1 MTSLSPFFNNTAA
14 DTFDDP
20 LQKSLSE
27 LWSKIEKKQKRN
39 QKFLDDKEKLFD
51 EFQIKVLP
59 VEQQQGMEMVNLV
72 EFLIPFFARK
82 SLSEYQREE
91 LISWIE
97 STLEYLRSHPFL
109 SDVDHES
116 LQNKFNAAFSTFIQ
130 TQNIEIDIHQ
140 IEKVRMDIEHM
151 FEGDMQLTDDEIID
165 LIKDHSLLN
174 QYIQRMDNEISEKED
189 ENKVDD
195 DDEENSGEQGDPFER
210 FFEDNFG
217 EDDVKQDAE
226 KEAAKDTTKKNLDK
240 LFKSGQLNKI
250 YKRLAALLHPDKEQD
265 PSKKEQK
272 HVLMQTLSEARK
284 NKDAFTLLQL
294 YQIHINDGEFSFD
307 PDTLTSTQAL
317 LRVKLHRLDDELYAA
332 KSSNE
337 LSTLVWRKFS
347 GRSKKQTESNIKIHL
362 ANIADE
368 VQENQHIMQQNQ
380 TVTQMK
386 KHLQERLEKNR
397 GWTSDMPIDLMD
409 LFR

>member
-14 DTFDDP
+14 DTCHDP
-20 LQKSLSE
+20 LQKSLSN

-39 QKFLDDKEKLFD
+39 QKFLDDKEKLFN

-109 SDVDHES
+109 AGVDHDA
-116 LQNKFNAAFSTFIQ
+116 LQNKFNAAFSTFMQ
-130 TQNIEIDIHQ
+130 SQNIEIDIHQ

-165 LIKDHSLLN
+165 LIKDPSLLN
-174 QYIQRMDNEISEKED
+174 QYIQRMDKEISED
-189 ENKVDD
+189 DD
-195 DDEENSGEQGDPFER
+195 DDEEEEYSGQHGDPFER
-210 FFEDNFG
+210 FFEDNFD
-217 EDDVKQDAE
+217 EDDVQQHAE
-226 KEAAKDTTKKNLDK
+226 KGATQKNLDK
-240 LFKSGQLNKI
+240 LFKAGQLNKI
-250 YKRLAALLHPDKEQD
+250 YKRLASLLHPDKEQD
-265 PSKKEQK
+265 PAKKEHK

-307 PDTLTSTQAL
+307 PDTLSSMQAL
-317 LRVKLHRLDDELYAA
+317 LRAKLHRLDDELYAA

-347 GRSKKQTESNIKIHL
+347 GRSKRQTESNIKIHV
-362 ANIADE
+362 ANIAEE
-368 VQENQHIMQQNQ
+368 VHENQLIMQQNQ
-380 TVTQMK
+380 TVSQMK

-397 GWTSDMPIDLMD
+397 GWVSDMPVDFMD